1 VPKYWTFSTRYDTL
15 MVAKNWKKPQR
26 DEKMTQSYVLP
37 ARTSKS
43 VRGAGWYLLLLVA
56 TFVAYIPTFVHL
68 IQGPWQTEQEGHGPL
83 IIAASLWLVWA
94 SRERLVKT
102 EIVPAP
108 VVGWALLV
116 VGLAMLFI
124 ARTQNIIS
132 VEVLSE
138 LPVIAGCILMLSGWK
153 VLKVLAFPI
162 GFLFFT
168 VPAPGWMVDGATVP
182 LKVFISDCV
191 TRFLYAAGY
200 PIAQNGVVIM
210 IGPYQLLMQDACA
223 GMNSIFALSAIGM
236 FYVYAFRWKSKL
248 RSVILLATVIP
259 ITIIA
264 NFLRVLMLVLIAYY
278 GGIELVDGLIHDLTG
293 IALFVFA
300 LALLFILDGL
310 LSLVGAAGRAIW
322 SHHADPSLKRMPSI

>member
-1 VPKYWTFSTRYDTL
+1 MAQAPAFGSQTSPY
-15 MVAKNWKKPQR
+15 
-26 DEKMTQSYVLP
+26 P
-37 ARTSKS
+37 ARA
-43 VRGAGWYLLLLVA
+43 AGWYFLLVVA
-56 TFVAYIPTFVHL
+56 TVVAYIPTFIHL
-68 IQGPWQTEQEGHGPL
+68 IQGPWQSEQEGHGPL

-94 SRERLVKT
+94 SREQLKKV
-102 EIVPAP
+102 ELAPAP
-108 VVGWALLV
+108 ITGWVVLL
-116 VGLAMLFI
+116 VGLAMLFM
-124 ARTQNIIS
+124 ARTQDVIS

-138 LPVIAGCILMLSGWK
+138 IPVISGCILMLCGWK
-153 VLKVLAFPI
+153 VLRILAFPI

-182 LKVFISDCV
+182 LKVFISDLV

-248 RSVILLATVIP
+248 RSLVLLAAVVP
-259 ITIIA
+259 ITIVA
-264 NFLRVLMLVLIAYY
+264 NFLRVLALVLTAYY
-278 GGIELVDGLIHDLTG
+278 GGIDLVDGVVHDLTG

-300 LALLFILDGL
+300 LTLLFTLDGIL
-310 LSLVGAAGRAIW
+310 GLIGGIGRAIW
-322 SHHADPSLKRMPSI
+322 PQANSELRRIAAE